1 MDTDIENTYFI
12 PLRLDDVLK
21 DPDETMIERI
31 ASNLTKENIVAV
43 HVSELEEELT
53 KDDAKNRLIDDGITK
68 EGLATKITDFLAK
81 LAYEVKKR
89 AEFILITIGGE
100 TSYRCSKAINCEYLQ
115 VVDAILPSIPLCMDS
130 NAQLVV
136 TKSGNLGTSST
147 LIEIVKYFEHHENE

>member
-53 KDDAKNRLIDDGITK
+53 KDDAKNR
-68 EGLATKITDFLAK
+68 
-81 LAYEVKKR
+81 R
-89 AEFILITIGGE
+89 H
-100 TSYRCSKAINCEYLQ
+100 R
-115 VVDAILPSIPLCMDS
+115 
-130 NAQLVV
+130 
-136 TKSGNLGTSST
+136 
-147 LIEIVKYFEHHENE
+147 